1 MSMGRHLA
9 CVTFVFGFGLLASAA
24 QADDKITIGFV
35 THSQGD
41 PFIQQ
46 IIDGAQAAANDLGV
60 NLKVAQQ
67 QGAAPDGQL
76 KLVQNIVNA
85 GAQGVATSVPGDSM
99 AGSLNDIIAGGVPVV
114 QFNLLSAAVKAPY
127 VGEKSTQS
135 GRILGKAI
143 VEKIGGAGA
152 KGKVILGNCFP
163 GLTVLE
169 NRAKGVEES
178 LKTAPG
184 VDNPWAVRRQ
194 GQRRRELQSLGAA
207 LCRQSRRGRACRTMR
222 S

>member
-1 MSMGRHLA
+1 MSMGRYFACATLA
-9 CVTFVFGFGLLASAA
+9 LSIGAGAA
-24 QADDKITIGFV
+24 ARADDKITIGFV

-46 IIDGAQAAANDLGV
+46 IIEGAQAAASDLGV

-85 GAQGVATSVPGDSM
+85 GAAGVATSVPGDSM
-99 AGSLNDIIAGGVPVV
+99 AGSLNDIIASGVRGSV
-114 QFNLLSAAVKAPY
+114 QSLSAAVKAPY

-163 GLTVLE
+163 GLTVP
-169 NRAKGVEES
+169 R
-178 LKTAPG
+178 TAEG
-184 VDNPWAVRRQ
+184 
-194 GQRRRELQSLGAA
+194 RRRVAQ
-207 LCRQSRRGRACRTMR
+207 GRAGVTRLGPLT
-222 S
+222 

>member
-9 CVTFVFGFGLLASAA
+9 CVTFVFGFGVLASAA

-60 NLKVAQQ
+60 TLKVAQQ

-85 GAQGVATSVPGDSM
+85 GAAGIATSVPGDSM
-99 AGSLNDIIAGGVPVV
+99 ASSLNDIIASGVPVV
-114 QFNLLSAAVKAPY
+114 QYNLLSAAVKAPY

-143 VEKIGGAGA
+143 VERSAA
-152 KGKVILGNCFP
+152 P
-163 GLTVLE
+163 WR
-169 NRAKGVEES
+169 RA
-178 LKTAPG
+178 
-184 VDNPWAVRRQ
+184 R
-194 GQRRRELQSLGAA
+194 
-207 LCRQSRRGRACRTMR
+207 
-222 S
+222 